1 MAIEQRI
8 RGNVVW
14 LVLDRI
20 WRVALNLCVLGV
32 VARHLGPERFGLLNY
47 AASLAALFAVVAS
60 VGLEGVVIRELLARP
75 ADSPVLLGTAMGL
88 RCGGGL
94 LALGLAGLIGWS
106 HGADGELAV
115 LVSLVAAGFLPQ
127 ALEVVDLWFQKEMQV
142 QGAVVARGIAAAL
155 GAAVK
160 LGLVA
165 AQAPLTWFAAAL
177 GLDFALAAAVLA
189 WLWGR
194 KGGRWGEWRF
204 CGATAARLLAAALP
218 LVGAG
223 LLVAVYLRVEQVLV
237 RELLGDAAAGVYFA
251 AARLAEQWSLLP
263 AVLVTAVYPLLALQP
278 AEAASQDRRMQ
289 QLFDALTLLG
299 LLIAVGM
306 TLVGPWLIPLFFGP
320 TYQAA
325 VPVLI
330 VLAWTAPIIFN
341 GAARAQWL
349 LLAGRTV
356 YHIPSALLGIAA
368 NVALGLWALPR
379 FGPAGAAASALAGYA
394 CSAFLTSWLFPPLR
408 PCARLQMR
416 AFLLPFAPHRI
427 RELFQLIRE
436 P

>member
-1 MAIEQRI
+1 
-8 RGNVVW
+8 
-14 LVLDRI
+14 
-20 WRVALNLCVLGV
+20 
-32 VARHLGPERFGLLNY
+32 
-47 AASLAALFAVVAS
+47 
-60 VGLEGVVIRELLARP
+60 
-75 ADSPVLLGTAMGL
+75 
-88 RCGGGL
+88 
-94 LALGLAGLIGWS
+94 
-106 HGADGELAV
+106 
-115 LVSLVAAGFLPQ
+115 
-127 ALEVVDLWFQKEMQV
+127 
-142 QGAVVARGIAAAL
+142 
-155 GAAVK
+155 
-160 LGLVA
+160 
-165 AQAPLTWFAAAL
+165 
-177 GLDFALAAAVLA
+177 
-189 WLWGR
+189 
-194 KGGRWGEWRF
+194 
-204 CGATAARLLAAALP
+204 
-218 LVGAG
+218 
-223 LLVAVYLRVEQVLV
+223 
-237 RELLGDAAAGVYFA
+237 
-251 AARLAEQWSLLP
+251 
-263 AVLVTAVYPLLALQP
+263 
-278 AEAASQDRRMQ
+278 MQ